1 MGVTKNDSTMK
12 SEADQAQR
20 KNLEVEIQ
28 QDKNEKNSTAGKKSN
43 GKDTGTYKERLKEIT
58 AVLHKHAITR
68 GVSPEKLR
76 LILTDLG
83 PTFIKLGQ
91 IMSMRS
97 DILPKRYCDE
107 LMKLCSDV
115 DPMPFAEVEEVL
127 REAFGC
133 PWQEEFQEIQEKPL
147 GSASIAQVHR
157 AVLKTGEEV
166 VIKVQRKGIY
176 EIMARDIGLMKKAVK
191 LLPPV
196 SIKEAVDLNLV
207 LEELWRVTQEE
218 MNFLT
223 EAANMEEFS
232 RKNKNVAFV
241 KTPILY
247 REYTTASVLVMEY
260 IDGIPIDHK
269 EELLAGGYD
278 LDEIGS
284 KFVDNFIK
292 QVMDDGFF
300 HADPHPGNVMIQ
312 GGKIV
317 WIDMGMMGRLNDRDR
332 ELIGQ
337 AIEGVATE

>member
-1 MGVTKNDSTMK
+1 MSV
-12 SEADQAQR
+12 
-20 KNLEVEIQ
+20 
-28 QDKNEKNSTAGKKSN
+28 
-43 GKDTGTYKERLKEIT
+43 
-58 AVLHKHAITR
+58 
-68 GVSPEKLR
+68 P
-76 LILTDLG
+76 LT
-83 PTFIKLGQ
+83 
-91 IMSMRS
+91 
-97 DILPKRYCDE
+97 E
-107 LMKLCSDV
+107 
-115 DPMPFAEVEEVL
+115 
-127 REAFGC
+127 
-133 PWQEEFQEIQEKPL
+133 
-147 GSASIAQVHR
+147 
-157 AVLKTGEEV
+157 
-166 VIKVQRKGIY
+166 
-176 EIMARDIGLMKKAVK
+176 KAVK

-337 AIEGVATE
+337 AIEGVALNDIGKIQDAVLALGEFKGKPNQSRPGSSHFPDGDLRGKSHRP

>member
-1 MGVTKNDSTMK
+1 M
-12 SEADQAQR
+12 
-20 KNLEVEIQ
+20 
-28 QDKNEKNSTAGKKSN
+28 
-43 GKDTGTYKERLKEIT
+43 
-58 AVLHKHAITR
+58 
-68 GVSPEKLR
+68 
-76 LILTDLG
+76 
-83 PTFIKLGQ
+83 
-91 IMSMRS
+91 
-97 DILPKRYCDE
+97 
-107 LMKLCSDV
+107 
-115 DPMPFAEVEEVL
+115 
-127 REAFGC
+127 
-133 PWQEEFQEIQEKPL
+133 
-147 GSASIAQVHR
+147 HR

-166 VIKVQRKGIY
+166 VVKVQRKGIY
-176 EIMARDIGLMKKAVK
+176 EVMARDIGLMKKAVK

-260 IDGIPIDHK
+260 IDGIPIDDK
-269 EELLAGGYD
+269 ETLLAGGYD

-317 WIDMGMMGRLNDRDR
+317 WIDMGMMGRLTERDR
-332 ELIGQ
+332 EMLGK
-337 AIEGVATE
+337 AIEGIALNDIGLIRQAVLGLGEFKHCFRSCKNIRYRSCRHRRNQQRQHRRHCQVEQ

>member
-1 MGVTKNDSTMK
+1 
-12 SEADQAQR
+12 
-20 KNLEVEIQ
+20 
-28 QDKNEKNSTAGKKSN
+28 
-43 GKDTGTYKERLKEIT
+43 
-58 AVLHKHAITR
+58 
-68 GVSPEKLR
+68 
-76 LILTDLG
+76 
-83 PTFIKLGQ
+83 
-91 IMSMRS
+91 
-97 DILPKRYCDE
+97 
-107 LMKLCSDV
+107 
-115 DPMPFAEVEEVL
+115 
-127 REAFGC
+127 
-133 PWQEEFQEIQEKPL
+133 
-147 GSASIAQVHR
+147 
-157 AVLKTGEEV
+157 
-166 VIKVQRKGIY
+166 
-176 EIMARDIGLMKKAVK
+176 MARDIGLMKKAVK

-317 WIDMGMMGRLNDRDR
+317 WIDMGMMGRLNERDR

-337 AIEGVATE
+337 AIEGVALNDIGKIQDAVLALGEFKGKPNQSRLYTDIRDLMAKYGTADFGEIDIVEILTDLMDVMKENKIVMPHGLTMLARGLTHMEGYWQISVRRINMVQIAAARLKGNLLEEGKLEKTDEGHREKAVPLHAPRRGYPCAGSRFPAGLYERPDQDQSGPSRLR

>member
-1 MGVTKNDSTMK
+1 
-12 SEADQAQR
+12 
-20 KNLEVEIQ
+20 
-28 QDKNEKNSTAGKKSN
+28 
-43 GKDTGTYKERLKEIT
+43 
-58 AVLHKHAITR
+58 
-68 GVSPEKLR
+68 
-76 LILTDLG
+76 
-83 PTFIKLGQ
+83 
-91 IMSMRS
+91 
-97 DILPKRYCDE
+97 
-107 LMKLCSDV
+107 MKLCSDV

-166 VIKVQRKGIY
+166 VIKVQRKDIY

-207 LEELWRVTQEE
+207 LEELWRVTQEV

-223 EAANMEEFS
+223 VAANMEEFS

-278 LDEIGS
+278 LIEIGS

-292 QVMDDGFF
+292 QVMDVGFF

-317 WIDMGMMGRLNDRDR
+317 LIDMGMMGRLNERGR

-337 AIEGVATE
+337 AIEGVAQNDIGKIQDAVLALGEIKGKRTQS